1 MTTNF
6 TLRDFFVYLLTG
18 CIFMDSLC
26 IIFYKE
32 ILCFIVGSQCE
43 FNTTFSFL
51 ATIFFIPA
59 IYFIGHLIGIFN
71 YKGLKIYVCIYN
83 KIRGKNKKSENRGKN
98 KKSEKESQM
107 LKSLRIIFYGHRI
120 AFAINKYYNKS
131 TDIFWTECAKL
142 QISQTYR
149 PAEYWYILNEFFS
162 ALHTSFT
169 VVAIVAFFKGHC
181 IIGIVYIILLCLTY
195 VRAKQYAEHFV
206 NTVIRLNNAQAIITK

>member
-1 MTTNF
+1 
-6 TLRDFFVYLLTG
+6 
-18 CIFMDSLC
+18 MDSLC

-32 ILCFIVGSQCE
+32 ILFYIIGSKCE
-43 FNTTFSFL
+43 FSATFSFL

-71 YKGLKIYVCIYN
+71 YKGLKVYVCIYN
-83 KIRGKNKKSENRGKN
+83 KLRRKN
-98 KKSEKESQM
+98 KKSEKELQI
-107 LKSLRIIFYGHRI
+107 LKLFRIILYKHRI
-120 AFAINKYYNKS
+120 AFAIREYYCKKNPQNKGTNN
-131 TDIFWTECAKL
+131 FWTDCAKL

-169 VVAIVAFFKGHC
+169 IVAIVAFFKGHW
-181 IIGIVYIILLCLTY
+181 IIGTVYVILLCLTY

-206 NTVIRLNNAQAIITK
+206 NTVIRLKNAQAIIVKQ

>member
-18 CIFMDSLC
+18 CVFIDSLC

-32 ILCFIVGSQCE
+32 ILFCIVGSKCE
-43 FNTTFSFL
+43 FSATFSFL

-71 YKGLKIYVCIYN
+71 YKGLKIYICIYN
-83 KIRGKNKKSENRGKN
+83 KFKKKN
-98 KKSEKESQM
+98 KKSEKGSQM
-107 LKSLRIIFYGHRI
+107 LKLFRIIFYEHRI
-120 AFAINKYYNKS
+120 VFAINKYYCEKNIQDKS
-131 TDIFWTECAKL
+131 TNNFWTDCAKL

-162 ALHTSFT
+162 ALHTSFFI
-169 VVAIVAFFKGHC
+169 VAIVAFSKCHW
-181 IIGIVYIILLCLTY
+181 IIGTVYIILSCLTY
-195 VRAKQYAEHFV
+195 GRAKQYAEHFV
-206 NTVIRLNNAQAIITK
+206 NTVIRLKNAQAIIAK